1 MNRSLLIISA
11 AFLFGCSSAH
21 QRGQITRTEFSS
33 LLDQVAEGWNEG
45 DAKKA
50 AAVFAGD
57 AVYQE
62 PPGKQLYKGHAS
74 IFEFFGGEK
83 GFDRP
88 MKMKW
93 HNMAFNEDVQ
103 VGFGEYTFAMN
114 NQYHGIVV
122 VKIENGKIISWREYQ
137 YQSQMDWNMFAGEG
151 GFETL
156 K

>member
-1 MNRSLLIISA
+1 MFMIVLM
-11 AFLFGCSSAH
+11 GCVPAH
-21 QRGQITRTEFSS
+21 QRTLINSHAFVNI
-33 LLDQVAEGWNEG
+33 LKQVAEGWNEG

-50 AAVFAGD
+50 AAVFASD

-62 PPGKQLYKGHAS
+62 PPRKQFYKGQSAL
-74 IFEFFGGEK
+74 FEFFGGEK

-93 HNMAFNEDVQ
+93 HSLAFNEETQ

-122 VKIENGKIISWREYQ
+122 VKIKNGKIVSWREYQ
-137 YQSQMDWNMFAGEG
+137 YQSQTDWKTFAGEG

-156 K
+156 Q